1 MSTVYIQTK
10 DVPLVSRAFKPMI
23 TFTVVT
29 VLLAIIFQVW
39 SYNNESRS
47 KAVQFWTGGL
57 GVLGVIAVGCAAFVL
72 VWSARVFDDSLRAI
86 QRDVGHVKNAAAKM
100 SDQIGRSVSILGV
113 VEGLLSNFRPQ

>member
-72 VWSARVFDDSLRAI
+72 VRSARVFDDSLRAI